1 MTVEEQ
7 LKTIIK
13 NQYDSVRAFTNYIG
27 IPYTTLD
34 SVFRRGIAK
43 SGIGT
48 MLKIFE
54 ALGLDVESIPT
65 GKLQRKSSVT
75 ITTENQDEQFQ
86 LIAQN
91 YHKLND
97 RGKTAL
103 MEQSEVMA
111 SMPQYI
117 DDDIKSNSLSAD
129 TVEREEVG

>member
-1 MTVEEQ
+1 M
-7 LKTIIK
+7 LK
-13 NQYDSVRAFTNYIG
+13 
-27 IPYTTLD
+27 
-34 SVFRRGIAK
+34 VFRLVNCK
-43 SGIGT
+43 
-48 MLKIFE
+48 E
-54 ALGLDVESIPT
+54 
-65 GKLQRKSSVT
+65 
-75 ITTENQDEQFQ
+75 FQ

>member
-1 MTVEEQ
+1 MWLDKLSEMKKISGKTTEQISEE
-7 LKTIIK
+7 
-13 NQYDSVRAFTNYIG
+13 SG
-27 IPYTTLD
+27 IPKGTLNKIFAGQTKDPKYTTLKVLVHCLGF
-34 SVFRRGIAK
+34 SVDD
-43 SGIGT
+43 
-48 MLKIFE
+48 LE
-54 ALGLDVESIPT
+54 NALISPPKKAEDEKLSII
-65 GKLQRKSSVT
+65 S
-75 ITTENQDEQFQ
+75 
-86 LIAQN
+86 QN

>member
-1 MTVEEQ
+1 MWLDKLSEMKKISGKTTEQISEE
-7 LKTIIK
+7 
-13 NQYDSVRAFTNYIG
+13 SG
-27 IPYTTLD
+27 IPKGTLNKIFAGQTKDPKYTTLKVLVHCLGF
-34 SVFRRGIAK
+34 SVDD
-43 SGIGT
+43 
-48 MLKIFE
+48 LE
-54 ALGLDVESIPT
+54 NALISPPKKTEDEKLSII
-65 GKLQRKSSVT
+65 S
-75 ITTENQDEQFQ
+75 
-86 LIAQN
+86 QN